1 MVPFTSARG
10 SNAMSSSTL
19 GFPRPDSP
27 QSEVSS
33 SAVTSAASRGLHPPI
48 SAVVET
54 MHDVLEGASGIS
66 RQRYPDLKFA
76 LRPPTCVLKT
86 VERRRILKHL
96 LREFGAR
103 PDFDVGQLISLIDAL
118 WGLNSFRDLLHVA
131 LDALAMYR
139 TVWTSPAS
147 SDWAPA
153 LRDCLIR
160 CVDTHPGTDTVDVLA
175 TQGFGELK
183 KAHPSAVVQT
193 LNEWAR
199 DSTGSV
205 WRRRVA
211 LLHQRSYKEE
221 TDKGY
226 LFAAV
231 LYRCGDKDDIVRRA
245 IGVALRSYRKV
256 SPDTVGA
263 FLEEHH
269 SCLSALSLRE
279 ARLER

>member
-1 MVPFTSARG
+1 
-10 SNAMSSSTL
+10 MSSSTL
-19 GFPRPDSP
+19 GLPRPDSP

-33 SAVTSAASRGLHPPI
+33 SAVTSTASRSLYPPV

-66 RQRYPDLKFA
+66 RERYPDLQFGF
-76 LRPPTCVLKT
+76 RPPPCVLRT

-118 WGLNSFRDLLHVA
+118 WSLNSYRDLLHVA

-139 TVWTSPAS
+139 PLWTSPAS
-147 SDWAPA
+147 SSWAPA
-153 LRDCLIR
+153 LRDCFIR
-160 CVDTHPGTDTVDVLA
+160 CVDMHSGTDTVDVLS

-183 KAHPSAVVQT
+183 RAHPAAVSQT

-199 DSTGSV
+199 DGSGSV

-211 LLHQRSYKEE
+211 LLHQRAYKDE
-221 TDKGY
+221 TDKGF

-231 LYRCGDKDDIVRRA
+231 LYRSSDKDDVVKRA

-256 SPDTVGA
+256 SPDTVAA
-263 FLEEHH
+263 FLTEH
-269 SCLSALSLRE
+269 SSRLSALSLRE
-279 ARLER
+279 ARLDR